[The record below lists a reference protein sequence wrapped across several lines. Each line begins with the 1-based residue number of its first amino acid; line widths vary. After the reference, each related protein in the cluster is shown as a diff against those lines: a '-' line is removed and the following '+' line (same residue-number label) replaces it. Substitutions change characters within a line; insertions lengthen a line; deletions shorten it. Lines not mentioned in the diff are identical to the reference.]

1 MPAMKW
7 IVTERIGWVDL
18 LRGVVVVLLL
28 LWHASSL
35 PAYLGWD
42 MPVWLFLV
50 NEIFLPWRMPALMF
64 LSGMLL
70 TRALRKNLLDYYR
83 GKARTLLWP
92 YLVWSALYLLTFPFP
107 DGSIVSP
114 RSWIA
119 TGYLWFI
126 FFLLAYAVV
135 APLATRLA
143 WPIVILPAA
152 MISAVEGD
160 SMLGKMSFFAV
171 FFFGGYFLARVMPGI
186 LRARAVWVLAL
197 SGVTV
202 VFTVAS
208 VTLSAASGEHFFQ
221 FSIITAPAVC
231 AMILLTAI
239 VASRI
244 APAVASTNVGRYIA
258 WMGRNSIVF
267 YLAHF
272 PAMVAVGQIATAL
285 HVPLGLWL
293 VAANL
298 VVGLLVSSVLARHSS
313 RFPVAWLF
321 RIPRR
326 RPHLV

>member
-1 MPAMKW
+1 M
-7 IVTERIGWVDL
+7 TERIGWVDL

-35 PAYLGWD
+35 PAYLGWE

-50 NEIFLPWRMPALMF
+50 NEIFLPWRMPTLMF

-70 TRALRKNLLDYYR
+70 TRGRRKDLRDYYR

-107 DGSIVSP
+107 DGSILSA

-126 FFLLAYAVV
+126 FFLLAYVVV

-152 MISAVEGD
+152 VISAVEGD
-160 SMLGKMSFFAV
+160 SMLGRVAFFAV
-171 FFFGGYFLARVMPGI
+171 FFFGGYFLAGVMPRI
-186 LRARAVWVLAL
+186 LRARAAWILAL
-197 SGVTV
+197 SGVAL
-202 VFTVAS
+202 VFTTAS
-208 VTLSAASGEHFFQ
+208 VTLSAVSDRHFFQ
-221 FSIITAPAVC
+221 FSIITAPAVF
-231 AMILLTAI
+231 AMIFLTAI
-239 VASRI
+239 VASRV
-244 APAVASTNVGRYIA
+244 APSLISTTVGRSVA

-272 PAMVAVGQIATAL
+272 PAMVAVGQIATML
-285 HVPLGLWL
+285 PVPLGLWL
-293 VAANL
+293 VVANL
-298 VVGLLVSSVLARHSS
+298 VVGLLTSSVLARHSS
-313 RFPVAWLF
+313 TSPVAWLF
-321 RIPRR
+321 RAPRR
-326 RPHLV
+326 RPRVA